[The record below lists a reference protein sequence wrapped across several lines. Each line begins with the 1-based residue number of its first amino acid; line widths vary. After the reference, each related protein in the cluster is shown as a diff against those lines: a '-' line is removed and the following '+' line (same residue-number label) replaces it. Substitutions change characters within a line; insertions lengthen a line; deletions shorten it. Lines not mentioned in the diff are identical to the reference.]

1 MGIAGFFVHRS
12 TKKQIKTN
20 LDWCRRIS
28 PDQRAG
34 LLFHLW
40 LSRGINLADVSGLP
54 EVFIPIYYYTRGA
67 EVALGELLS
76 IFTAAKSFSMLNAIN
91 YHYFTNLAVSYPD
104 EGYGT
109 LVREMW
115 EEVLNNHTEM
125 REVFTEMSEI
135 IADPRNEAIIRNNDV
150 PVADFIANPS
160 VIVPHFLVPGHPL
173 SARLLEADK
182 AGRFILK
189 K

>member
-1 MGIAGFFVHRS
+1 MS
-12 TKKQIKTN
+12 
-20 LDWCRRIS
+20 
-28 PDQRAG
+28 
-34 LLFHLW
+34 
-40 LSRGINLADVSGLP
+40 
-54 EVFIPIYYYTRGA
+54 
-67 EVALGELLS
+67 
-76 IFTAAKSFSMLNAIN
+76 NAIN

-115 EEVLNNHTEM
+115 EEVLKNHTEM
-125 REVFTEMSEI
+125 REVPDEMGEI
-135 IADPRNEAIIRNNDV
+135 IADPKNETIIRNNDV
-150 PVADFIANPS
+150 SVTDFIANPS

-173 SARLLEADK
+173 SARLLEAEK